1 MDLVRVEIKLVRLSV
16 DGREDIDFF
25 FSSIRTLGFSFSFDG
40 GAFRV
45 EIDEHNEEF
54 DLLRLTLIDETGVPN
69 RSSFFVNRLTDVLLL
84 VFILIVESVF
94 VFVGTELTVGLSR
107 SIVEPF
113 VTVRLLEE
121 TVLLLIVFVLS
132 VVVVNLDEVSSISRL
147 HHEDF

>member
-1 MDLVRVEIKLVRLSV
+1 
-16 DGREDIDFF
+16 
-25 FSSIRTLGFSFSFDG
+25 
-40 GAFRV
+40 V

-113 VTVRLLEE
+113 VAVRLLEE
-121 TVLLLIVFVLS
+121 TVFVVDCFCS
-132 VVVVNLDEVSSISRL
+132 FCCCCKS
-147 HHEDF
+147 